1 MINAII
7 VDDEVTAIYAL
18 REEIKHYCPHVN
30 IIGECDGFKS
40 AVDQINLLKPDL
52 VFLDIHLGDGTGFN
66 VLEHTT
72 WKGHKVIFTTAY
84 DNYAINAFKVNAIDY
99 ILKPISGVE
108 LLAAVNKVTN
118 SEHPNPSIN
127 IIDNK
132 IALQLSDR
140 ISLYNISD
148 IIRIEASSNYSWVY
162 CTNSEKVLS
171 SKTLKE
177 FEEALTPSGFVRVHH
192 THLINVSHLKKVFT
206 KEGMIVEMSNGDMI
220 PVSHRKKSLLLPMI
234 DRIKI

>member
-18 REEIKHYCPHVN
+18 KEEIKHYCPHVN
-30 IIGECDGFKS
+30 ILAECDGFTS
-40 AVDQINLLKPDL
+40 AVTQINQLKPDL

-66 VLEHTT
+66 VMEHTT
-72 WKGHKVIFTTAY
+72 WKGYKVIFTTAY
-84 DNYAINAFKVNAIDY
+84 NNYAINAFKVNALDY

-108 LLAAVNKVTN
+108 LLAAVNKVTDTAQAT
-118 SEHPNPSIN
+118 SAIN

-162 CTNSEKVLS
+162 CTTGEKALS

-177 FEEALTPSGFVRVHH
+177 FEDALLQSGFVRVHH
-192 THLINVSHLKKVFT
+192 THLINVLHLKKVFT

-220 PVSHRKKSLLLPMI
+220 PVSHRKKNLLLPMI

>member
-18 REEIKHYCPHVN
+18 KEEIKHYCPHVN
-30 IIGECDGFKS
+30 ILAECDGFTS
-40 AVDQINLLKPDL
+40 AVTQINQLKPDL

-66 VLEHTT
+66 VMEHTT
-72 WKGHKVIFTTAY
+72 WKGYKVIFTTAY
-84 DNYAINAFKVNAIDY
+84 NNYAINAFKVNALDY

-108 LLAAVNKVTN
+108 LLAAVNKVTDTTQAT
-118 SEHPNPSIN
+118 SAIN

-162 CTNSEKVLS
+162 CTTGEKALS

-177 FEEALTPSGFVRVHH
+177 FEDALLQSGFVRVHH
-192 THLINVSHLKKVFT
+192 THLINVLHLKKVFT

-220 PVSHRKKSLLLPMI
+220 PVSHRKKNLLLPMI

>member
-30 IIGECDGFKS
+30 IIGECDGFKT
-40 AVDQINLLKPDL
+40 AIDQINLLKPEL

-72 WKGHKVIFTTAY
+72 WKDFKVIFTTAY
-84 DNYAINAFKVNAIDY
+84 DNYAINAFKVNAVDY

-118 SEHPNPSIN
+118 AGQQAPAIN
-127 IIDNK
+127 VIDNK

-148 IIRIEASSNYSWVY
+148 IIRIEASSNYSWIY
-162 CTNSEKVLS
+162 CTNAEKVLS

-177 FEEALTPSGFVRVHH
+177 FEDALSPSGFVRVHH
-192 THLINVSHLKKVFT
+192 THLINVAHLKKVFT
-206 KEGMIVEMSNGDMI
+206 KDGMIVEMSNGDAI
-220 PVSHRKKSLLLPMI
+220 PVSHRKKNILLPMI

>member
-18 REEIKHYCPHVN
+18 KEEIKHYCPHVH
-30 IIGECDGFKS
+30 IIAECDGFKT
-40 AVDQINLLKPDL
+40 AVDQINLLKPEL

-72 WKGHKVIFTTAY
+72 WKGYKVIFTTAY

-108 LLAAVNKVTN
+108 LLAAVNKVID
-118 SEHPNPSIN
+118 SEHPNPALN
-127 IIDNK
+127 VIDNK

-140 ISLYNISD
+140 ISLYNISE
-148 IIRIEASSNYSWVY
+148 IIRIEASSNYSWIY
-162 CTNSEKVLS
+162 CANGEKVLS

-177 FEEALTPSGFVRVHH
+177 FEYALQSSGFVRVHH

-206 KEGMIVEMSNGDMI
+206 KDGMMAEMSNGDMI
-220 PVSHRKKSLLLPMI
+220 PVSHRKKNLLLLMI
-234 DRIKI
+234 ERIKI